1 MFIPAWAVR
10 TVPYIG
16 GLLLAVAAYVW
27 AYGNGRDTEREKWQV
42 EQALAADYARERE
55 NLMQAQID
63 AAAIDLSA
71 KQAEIDRLMDKSRV
85 ETRNY
90 YVTNPAAN
98 LPCLLPERLRSIA
111 ESDAA
116 AQGATTAGQRAQ

>member
-1 MFIPAWAVR
+1 MFVPSWAMR
-10 TVPYIG
+10 IAPYIG

-27 AYGNGRDTEREKWQV
+27 AYGNGVDDERGKWLV
-42 EQALAADYARERE
+42 KEAAAAQKARERE
-55 NLMQAQID
+55 DEMQAQVD
-63 AAAIDLSA
+63 AAGFALSMST
-71 KQAEIDRLMDKSRV
+71 AELERLKNQSRV

-116 AQGATTAGQRAQ
+116 AQGASTSGQRAQ